1 MIMIKNIFKIAILAL
16 ALSSV
21 FMFGYNIYVSGSER
35 PYDCKVVETYFENAG
50 YKVSANYI
58 AVVYIIELKKTTSI
72 ELTPEN
78 YYNATKYKE
87 TGETVGYYFCK
98 REINEISG
106 GRDYNDPFSYFIITF
121 PAACILSLIYLL
133 IYHRKDMNL

>member
-16 ALSSV
+16 ALASV
-21 FMFGYNIYVSGSER
+21 YLIGYSIYVSSSER
-35 PYDCKVVETYFENAG
+35 PYDCKVVETYFEDAG
-50 YKVSANYI
+50 YRVSANYI
-58 AVVYIIELKKTTSI
+58 AVVYIIELKKTTYI

-87 TGETVGYYFCK
+87 TGETVGYYFSK
-98 REINEISG
+98 REINDISG
-106 GRDYNDPFSYFIITF
+106 GRDYTDPMGYFLITF
-121 PAACILSLIYLL
+121 PAACILSLIYLS